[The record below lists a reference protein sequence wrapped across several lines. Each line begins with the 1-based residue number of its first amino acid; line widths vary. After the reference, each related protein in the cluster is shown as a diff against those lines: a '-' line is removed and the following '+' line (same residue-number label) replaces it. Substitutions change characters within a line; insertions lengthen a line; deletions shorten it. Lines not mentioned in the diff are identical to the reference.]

1 MLDFGWWK
9 PVLLW
14 DKKPIT
20 VQFRCLES
28 YSPRAGQGWPSRAP
42 SLLSWEVRAGSPGKS
57 WCSHVRIQRSK
68 GFVERKLQRWRESLL
83 TIQLNVPW
91 RMHLRKA
98 VLGKNHPKGLD
109 GAVGIYTG
117 AGRVPVLSTQTGR
130 RHSAQ
135 SIVPAWYVEGPYLTS
150 RTASPNSWALL

>member
-1 MLDFGWWK
+1 MMAFKTLDFGWWK

-98 VLGKNHPKGLD
+98 VLGKNHPKGLVVRLP
-109 GAVGIYTG
+109 AATTVREEYL
-117 AGRVPVLSTQTGR
+117 LSLARLENCMTHKMFGWSTE
-130 RHSAQ
+130 
-135 SIVPAWYVEGPYLTS
+135 EGLT
-150 RTASPNSWALL
+150 LIGGQ